1 MQLTREQL
9 KYQNIILFYY
19 NLYSWGKTNNPQ
31 IRDLLFDYF
40 KQFPALFRLGT
51 FVDPYPEY
59 TRIEPQLPKNPK
71 EVHEIFLTY
80 YISPQKYTPR
90 QNPYHY
96 TYQLGPFRE
105 DPNDLPYEESP
116 YDTD

>member
-1 MQLTREQL
+1 MQLTRQQL
-9 KYQNIILFYY
+9 EYQNIILFYY
-19 NLYSWGKTNNPQ
+19 NLYSSGKTSNPE
-31 IRDLLFDYF
+31 IRDLIFNYF
-40 KQFPALFRLGT
+40 QKFPALFQVET
-51 FVDPYPEY
+51 FDPYPQY
-59 TRIEPQLPKNPK
+59 SKVEPHLPKNPE

-80 YISPQKYTPR
+80 YLSPQKYTPR

-96 TYQLGPFRE
+96 TYSLGPFRE